1 MATLRVS
8 EVHQQGAIIERIVL
22 SDDGGPLLFR
32 RTCPADDDALLE
44 ERGAT
49 GDEQARFDA
58 ATKPVPFVTLS
69 QVEVAAL
76 PVGGNG
82 LVAAVQAILA
92 KPNALIGSSEAIQAI
107 LAKADADI
115 TQAELKVIVLAMA
128 RDTERPTILFTI
140 ARYFLRKWLSGW
152 R

>member
-1 MATLRVS
+1 M
-8 EVHQQGAIIERIVL
+8 E
-22 SDDGGPLLFR
+22 
-32 RTCPADDDALLE
+32 
-44 ERGAT
+44 
-49 GDEQARFDA
+49 
-58 ATKPVPFVTLS
+58 
-69 QVEVAAL
+69 
-76 PVGGNG
+76 
-82 LVAAVQAILA
+82 AAVIHGVS
-92 KPNALIGSSEAIQAI
+92 KGAIQAI

>member
-8 EVHQQGAIIERIVL
+8 EVHQQGAIIERIAL

-82 LVAAVQAILA
+82 PVATVQAILT
-92 KPNALIGSSEAIQAI
+92 
-107 LAKADADI
+107 KADADI
-115 TQAELKVIVLAMA
+115 TQAELKTIVL
-128 RDTERPTILFTI
+128 LI